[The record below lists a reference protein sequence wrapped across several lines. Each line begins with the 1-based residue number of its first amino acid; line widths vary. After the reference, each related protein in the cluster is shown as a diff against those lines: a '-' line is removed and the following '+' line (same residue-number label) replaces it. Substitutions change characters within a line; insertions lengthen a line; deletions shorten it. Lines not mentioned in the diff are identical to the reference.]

1 VKKLA
6 VKCFATMLSYSMVK
20 IAHFKDASSEIVQL
34 ESNPVEGQIT
44 AIKGEKGKMK
54 KELRKPQSLK
64 TKDNVCKRKGLNWPF
79 FPFFWRPCLI
89 ATWDSCNGMV
99 WRKHC

>member
-1 VKKLA
+1 
-6 VKCFATMLSYSMVK
+6 MLSYSMIK
-20 IAHFKDASSEIVQL
+20 IAHFKDAFSEIVEL

-64 TKDNVCKRKGLNWPF
+64 T
-79 FPFFWRPCLI
+79 
-89 ATWDSCNGMV
+89 
-99 WRKHC
+99 